1 LTSESDQVV
10 TIFRE
15 IVYAQ
20 PLGFRP
26 LALDLFVP
34 AEPIALCL
42 YLHGGGWRMGTRAD
56 GPEVGPN
63 VVRSPWQPSFF
74 ERVAQLGL
82 AVASVEYR
90 LSGEARFPAQLED
103 VESAARFLAE
113 HRADFGISTD
123 ARVCWGAS
131 AGGHLAALHALTT
144 SLPVSAAVCW
154 YPPTDLAAL
163 PADIDDAGG
172 QADRS
177 GDSREAKLLGAA
189 VDARPDLARAASPVH
204 TVRPGAPPFLL
215 LHGDKDTAVPPRQSH
230 RLAEA
235 LRAVEGHALVEEIP
249 GATHIFPELD
259 DTALWRLVERSAHFL
274 LTAASR
280 ER

>member
-1 LTSESDQVV
+1 MV

-15 IVYAQ
+15 VVYAQ

-34 AEPIALCL
+34 PEPVALCL
-42 YLHGGGWRMGTRAD
+42 YLHGGGWRIGSRAD

-63 VVRSPWQPSFF
+63 VPRSPWQPSFF

-103 VESAARFLAE
+103 VESAARYLAE
-113 HRADFGISTD
+113 HRGDFGISTD
-123 ARVCWGAS
+123 ARLCWGVS

-144 SLPVSAAVCW
+144 TLPVSAAVCW
-154 YPPTDLAAL
+154 YPPTDLVAL

-172 QADRS
+172 PADRS
-177 GDSREAKLLGAA
+177 GNSREALLLGATA
-189 VDARPDLARAASPVH
+189 AEQPELARAASPVH
-204 TVRPGAPPFLL
+204 AVRPGAPPFLL
-215 LHGDKDTAVPPRQSH
+215 LHGDKDTAVPLRQSN

-235 LRAVEGHALVEEIP
+235 LRAMGGHAVVEEVP
-249 GATHIFPELD
+249 GASHIFPELD
-259 DTALWRLVERSAHFL
+259 DAALWRLAERSARFL
-274 LTAASR
+274 LAAVTPGAPNGSQG
-280 ER
+280 

>member
-1 LTSESDQVV
+1 MV

-15 IVYAQ
+15 VVYAQ
-20 PLGFRP
+20 PLGFHP

-34 AEPIALCL
+34 AEPVALCL
-42 YLHGGGWRMGTRAD
+42 YLHGGGWRIGSRAD

-63 VVRSPWQPSFF
+63 VPRSPWQPSFF

-103 VESAARFLAE
+103 VGSAARYLAE
-113 HRADFGISTD
+113 HRGDFGISTD
-123 ARVCWGAS
+123 ARVCWGVS

-154 YPPTDLAAL
+154 YPPTDLVAL

-172 QADRS
+172 PADRS
-177 GDSREAKLLGAA
+177 GNSREALLLGATA
-189 VDARPDLARAASPVH
+189 DEQPELARAASPVH
-204 TVRPGAPPFLL
+204 AVRPGAPPFLL

-235 LRAVEGHALVEEIP
+235 LRAVE
-249 GATHIFPELD
+249 ATP
-259 DTALWRLVERSAHFL
+259 WSRRSPARPTSSPNSTTRHCGGSPNDRR
-274 LTAASR
+274 ASFSPR
-280 ER
+280 

>member
-1 LTSESDQVV
+1 M

-15 IVYAQ
+15 VVYAQ

-34 AEPIALCL
+34 AEPVALCL
-42 YLHGGGWRMGTRAD
+42 YLHGGGWRIGSRAD
-56 GPEVGPN
+56 GLEVGPN
-63 VVRSPWQPSFF
+63 VPRSPWQQPSFF

-82 AVASVEYR
+82 AVASAEYR

-103 VESAARFLAE
+103 VESAARYLAE
-113 HRADFGISTD
+113 HRSDFGISTD

-154 YPPTDLAAL
+154 YPVTDLVAL

-177 GDSREAKLLGAA
+177 RESREARLLGATA
-189 VDARPDLARAASPVH
+189 DERPETARAASAVH
-204 TVRPGAPPFLL
+204 AVRPGAPPFLL
-215 LHGDKDTAVPPRQSH
+215 LHGDKDTAVPLRQSH

-235 LRAVEGHALVEEIP
+235 LRAVGGHAVVEEVP

-259 DTALWRLVERSAHFL
+259 DAALQRLVERSARFL
-274 LTAASR
+274 LAAATGEKGAAAR
-280 ER
+280 

>member
-1 LTSESDQVV
+1 VN
-10 TIFRE
+10 IFRE
-15 IVYAQ
+15 VVYAQ

-34 AEPIALCL
+34 AEPVATCL
-42 YLHGGGWRMGTRAD
+42 YLHGGGWRIGTRAD

-63 VVRSPWQPSFF
+63 VPRSPWQPSFF
-74 ERVAQLGL
+74 ERIAELGL

-103 VESAARFLAE
+103 VENAARYLAE

-131 AGGHLAALHALTT
+131 AGGHLAAMHALTT

-154 YPPTDLAAL
+154 YPPTDLVAL

-177 GDSREAKLLGAA
+177 GESREALLLGAA
-189 VDARPDLARAASPVH
+189 VGTRPELASAASPVH
-204 TVRPGAPPFLL
+204 AVRPGAPPFLL

-230 RLAEA
+230 RLADA
-235 LRAVEGHALVEEIP
+235 LRTVGGHAVVEEVR

-259 DTALWRLVERSAHFL
+259 DTTLWRLVERSARFL
-274 LTAASR
+274 LAAVTG
-280 ER
+280 ERIDGTG